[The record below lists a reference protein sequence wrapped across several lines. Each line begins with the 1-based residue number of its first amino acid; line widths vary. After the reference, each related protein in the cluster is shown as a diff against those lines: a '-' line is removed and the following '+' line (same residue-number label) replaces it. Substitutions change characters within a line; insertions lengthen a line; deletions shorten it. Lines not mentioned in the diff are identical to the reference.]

1 MNERCKFDRL
11 PCMVD
16 QDLNLVPCEDEE
28 RYCMILTEKLV
39 NGLGIQGC
47 VLPLE
52 FQKHCI
58 HYSVD

>member
-1 MNERCKFDRL
+1 
-11 PCMVD
+11 MVD